1 MLVNVFNYNSVQ
13 VEFATHRNIERGNT
27 CLYLGWLLV
36 AEELK
41 YGKVPFTNHFNTDIV
56 KINQVCEQTITI
68 EFSREI
74 YTQLVLNIS
83 AN

>member
-36 AEELK
+36 AE
-41 YGKVPFTNHFNTDIV
+41 VPFTNHFNTDIV
-56 KINQVCEQTITI
+56 KINQVCEQTMTI